1 VHTPPQPIKL
11 TDVPVRDTP
20 CVQSIGSVVTKAHR
34 CVAFPNLYQH
44 RVQPF
49 RLQDPTKPGHRKILA
64 FFLVDPTQEVL
75 SATDVAPQQ
84 REWVTEAMYNAG
96 QNSGFSKLPF
106 ELLTKISS
114 ENEVAV
120 TRSEA
125 EKYRKEMMSERAI
138 AVEENN
144 RTYFGRVRSHRWL
157 RVH

>member
-1 VHTPPQPIKL
+1 MQG
-11 TDVPVRDTP
+11 
-20 CVQSIGSVVTKAHR
+20 IGNVVIYAHK

-49 RLQDPTKPGHRKILA
+49 RLEDPTKPGHRKILV

-84 REWVTEAMYNAG
+84 REWVTEAMYHAG
-96 QNSGFSKLPF
+96 QNSEFSKLPF

-125 EKYRKEMMSERAI
+125 EKYRKEMASERAI
-138 AVEENN
+138 AVDENN
-144 RTYFGRVRSHRWL
+144 MTYFGRVRPRRWL
-157 RVH
+157 RVD